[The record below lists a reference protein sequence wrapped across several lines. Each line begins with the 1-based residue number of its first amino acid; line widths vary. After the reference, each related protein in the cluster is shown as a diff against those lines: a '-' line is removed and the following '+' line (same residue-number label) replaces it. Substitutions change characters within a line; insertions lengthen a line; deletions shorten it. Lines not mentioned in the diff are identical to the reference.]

1 MRRNGAGASPIFL
14 EQALFRLVKTRVCP
28 MENPLSSAKQWF
40 INFAVFEA
48 IRREGGASV
57 INMD

>member
-1 MRRNGAGASPIFL
+1 
-14 EQALFRLVKTRVCP
+14 

-40 INFAVFEA
+40 INFSVFEA

>member
-1 MRRNGAGASPIFL
+1 
-14 EQALFRLVKTRVCP
+14 

-40 INFAVFEA
+40 ITFAVFEA